1 MTRVHQLWLAYF
13 QWLYNGVNKANVTLA
28 QDAEYPPVKELRVFI
43 GNLARKGCSG
53 L

>member
-1 MTRVHQLWLAYF
+1 MTRVYWLWLAYF

-28 QDAEYPPVKELRVFI
+28 QDAEYPLVKELKVFI
-43 GNLARKGCSG
+43 GNLAKKGCLG